1 MKNRLL
7 ISPILLTSLLLF
19 SGCLD
24 DEEAIHSD
32 TELGVIYTIDNKKI
46 SAPISD
52 ATLSISTDNSN
63 KIFLDGSQSNAS
75 SNTKLVYQWKII
87 SKPKNSDATLSDTT
101 IVNPT
106 FETDIAGSYEIELIV
121 KDDFYK
127 SEKKIIKV
135 ITVGGSVVDGPI
147 YNAKVILMD
156 MNNTILG
163 ETITSAENVKIGNYS
178 LAIKN
183 LPQKYIVK
191 IIGGKD
197 VGTDGVI
204 DEDDESSFEMS
215 SIGEQSNPN
224 TFVSPA
230 TTLIT
235 HLVEDG
241 ATFEN
246 AKKSISQALG
256 LEEHINLTTT
266 DPKNIDIASKAG
278 TFVAQVLNA
287 IPSSNKKESLNA
299 IAKIFSKES
308 IITINGTGV
317 ELTNLNLKM
326 IAEQINSINPDTVSQ
341 SDIEKID
348 ITQQL
353 LANKIVSVTQNTQAI
368 NLQTSLQKRE
378 AIASTQA
385 LKHLSKE
392 IKNSNKNDI
401 NIDNLQLF
409 TLKLEESFK
418 TLLENNETS
427 LKGANIE
434 ILTDVIKNNLDK
446 NSTSMNHYLSK
457 IAIDTNDIN
466 ESLVNIYKDIYSS
479 IDIEKSDKVGHL
491 DKKDILDL
499 LSTIDTKENKEI
511 LESSITSK
519 LVSIV
524 NLSTQDINSSEVNDI
539 QNSII
544 DNSLLNETLV
554 KLNVIFKDKKEQKI
568 STILQNVLNF
578 NLEQTDFIFNI
589 DTQNSLELLKEK
601 LEIIVV
607 LNDETKTKNELVDEL
622 RAIELATI
630 LVDLTVEFNEQ
641 QYNNRLQD
649 MREII
654 NRLRV
659 IDNSTLDIEFIS
671 SISLIKNELQTQKKS
686 ALEIK
691 ENIEKYIVKKEKRN
705 LYVKSIQIPNVGGFI
720 LPNLIEIKRG
730 E

>member
-1 MKNRLL
+1 LKNRLL

-266 DPKNIDIASKAG
+266 DPKNSDIASKAG